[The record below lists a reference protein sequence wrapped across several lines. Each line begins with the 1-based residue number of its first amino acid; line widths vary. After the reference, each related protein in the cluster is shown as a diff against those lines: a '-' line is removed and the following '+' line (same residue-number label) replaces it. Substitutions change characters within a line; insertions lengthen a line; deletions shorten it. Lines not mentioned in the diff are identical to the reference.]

1 MAAGVET
8 MVAGSVAAG
17 QGIAAVVVFGQLGA
31 AAEAMG
37 RLLLIPPQGAGT
49 FCGAARGR
57 QIALGARGMVFGVL
71 VHAVEAGAAGR
82 IQMLASMSVA
92 RGREGLR
99 MR

>member
-1 MAAGVET
+1 MAAGK
-8 MVAGSVAAG
+8 
-17 QGIAAVVVFGQLGA
+17 GIAAVVVFGQLSA
-31 AAEAMG
+31 AAEAVRG
-37 RLLLIPPQGAGT
+37 LLLVPPQRAGT
-49 FCGAARGR
+49 FGGSARGR
-57 QIALGARGMVFGVL
+57 QIALGARGLVFGVL

>member
-1 MAAGVET
+1 MT
-8 MVAGSVAAG
+8 AG

-31 AAEAMG
+31 AAEAVSG
-37 RLLLIPPQGAGT
+37 LLLFPPQRAGS
-49 FCGAARGR
+49 FGGAACGW
-57 QIALGARGMVFGVL
+57 QIALGARGLVFGVL